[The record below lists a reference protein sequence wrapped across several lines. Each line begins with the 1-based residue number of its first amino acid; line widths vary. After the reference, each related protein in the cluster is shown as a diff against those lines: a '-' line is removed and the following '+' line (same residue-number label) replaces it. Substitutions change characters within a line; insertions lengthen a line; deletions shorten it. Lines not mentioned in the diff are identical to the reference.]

1 MKPLCLKPEPPP
13 KFFQDIFSLRIGY
26 LTLTPKDWQ
35 GTWFDFTAV
44 GFKVCK
50 LISLHKHTVS
60 VPKF

>member
-35 GTWFDFTAV
+35 GT
-44 GFKVCK
+44 
-50 LISLHKHTVS
+50 
-60 VPKF
+60 